1 MYRHDEKGDLM
12 CQIFLSY
19 FSLAKL
25 VKLAK
30 PISKSTFDSISRPWD
45 NPESVL
51 EQVAKIKW
59 DLPSLVQRYLPR
71 VSTIPL
77 HQGMCWE
84 PTWKAIPNMA
94 FFSDYMIRGAH
105 VKREIGRQRSCFT
118 VLPLEIMSFTSL
130 MRFPMENS
138 GLKACYGS
146 RLLVL
151 LLIKRTK

>member
-1 MYRHDEKGDLM
+1 MFNEQQSPEEPSMINIKTQGSSRQVKAINISVNFESKRDEQEGEIR
-12 CQIFLSY
+12 IF
-19 FSLAKL
+19 
-25 VKLAK
+25 
-30 PISKSTFDSISRPWD
+30 KSTFDSISRPWD

-105 VKREIGRQRSCFT
+105 VKREIGR
-118 VLPLEIMSFTSL
+118 
-130 MRFPMENS
+130 
-138 GLKACYGS
+138 
-146 RLLVL
+146 
-151 LLIKRTK
+151 